1 MVYVLNY
8 DIVASISNI
17 YPKLETCEMCVFT
30 NIANGLSLY
39 VQ

>member
-1 MVYVLNY
+1 MVYVL
-8 DIVASISNI
+8 VASISDI
-17 YPKLETCEMCVFT
+17 YLKLETCEMCVFT